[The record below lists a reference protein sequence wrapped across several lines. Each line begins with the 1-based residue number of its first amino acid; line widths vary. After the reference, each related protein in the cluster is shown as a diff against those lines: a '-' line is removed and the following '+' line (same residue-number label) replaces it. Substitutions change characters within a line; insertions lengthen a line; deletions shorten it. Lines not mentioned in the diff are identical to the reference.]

1 MATIITE
8 DCINCGACE
17 PECPNTAIYQGG
29 VEWEFNGA
37 QNPAI
42 DDDIFYIVPDK
53 CTECVGFFDQE
64 ACAAVCP
71 VDCCLPNPDIVETE
85 EALLARAKELHPEQ
99 TFGDD
104 FPSRFKGEGGA
115 DAPAEAAATPEA
127 APAPQPAP
135 VTAPAPAAAPMP
147 AVAPTSVADLVS
159 LSIPSVD
166 EWEVPINCHR
176 CDGEYSAPFRHFRIG
191 VVFYCTHCGGSLVVN
206 SSMFKDVATA
216 LDSFHARWAG
226 DFEAFQ
232 AKRQRE
238 LEEFEERKRVDLE
251 NFSATLKQEVAK
263 AKPAGRIHRRLSMFG
278 FQRVG

>member
-29 VEWEFNGA
+29 VEWELNGA
-37 QNPAI
+37 ANPAI

-71 VDCCLPNPDIVETE
+71 VDCCIPNPDIVETE
-85 EALLARAKELHPEQ
+85 EVLLARAKELHPEE

-104 FPSRFKGEGGA
+104 FPSRFKGEGGEA
-115 DAPAEAAATPEA
+115 APAEAPATEAAPAAQPAAPAA

-135 VTAPAPAAAPMP
+135 AAASVPAP
-147 AVAPTSVADLVS
+147 VADSVS

-166 EWEVPINCHR
+166 EWEVPINCQR
-176 CDGEYSAPFRHFRIG
+176 CDGEFSAPFRHFRIG
-191 VVFYCTHCGGSLVVN
+191 IVFYCTHCGGSLVVN

-216 LDSFHARWAG
+216 LDGFHAQWTS
-226 DFEAFQ
+226 DFDAFQ

-238 LEEFEERKRVDLE
+238 LEEFEERKQVDLE
-251 NFSATLKQEVAK
+251 KFSATLKQVVAK
-263 AKPAGRIHRRLSMFG
+263 AKPAGRTHRRLSLLG

>member
-37 QNPAI
+37 QHPAI
-42 DDDIFYIVPDK
+42 DEDIFYIVPDK

-99 TFGDD
+99 TFGAD
-104 FPSRFKGEGGA
+104 FPSRFKGDGG
-115 DAPAEAAATPEA
+115 DAAPVAAEAPAAEAAS
-127 APAPQPAP
+127 APQPAP
-135 VTAPAPAAAPMP
+135 VAAPTPVAAPA
-147 AVAPTSVADLVS
+147 SVADVVS

-166 EWEVPINCHR
+166 EWQVPINCQR
-176 CDGEYSAPFRHFRIG
+176 CDGEFSAPFRHFRIG

-206 SSMFKDVATA
+206 SSMFKEVATA
-216 LDSFHARWAG
+216 LDTFHAQWAG
-226 DFEAFQ
+226 DFDAFQ
-232 AKRQRE
+232 DKRQRE

-251 NFSATLKQEVAK
+251 NFSGELKRVVAG
-263 AKPAGRIHRRLSMFG
+263 AKPAGGPHRRLSMFG

>member
-37 QNPAI
+37 QHPAI
-42 DDDIFYIVPDK
+42 DDDLFYIVPDK

-104 FPSRFKGEGGA
+104 FPSRFKGEGGEA
-115 DAPAEAAATPEA
+115 APAPAEAEATPEA
-127 APAPQPAP
+127 APAPPPAP
-135 VTAPAPAAAPMP
+135 VAAPTPAAAPAP
-147 AVAPTSVADLVS
+147 VAASS

-191 VVFYCTHCGGSLVVN
+191 VVFYCTHCGVSLVVN

-216 LDSFHARWAG
+216 LDSFHAQWVS

-251 NFSATLKQEVAK
+251 NFSAALKQEVAK
-263 AKPAGRIHRRLSMFG
+263 AKPAGRTHRRLSLFG

>member
-1 MATIITE
+1 MATMITE

-29 VEWEFNGA
+29 VEWELNGVTH
-37 QNPAI
+37 PAI
-42 DDDIFYIVPDK
+42 DEDIFYIVPDK

-71 VDCCLPNPDIVETE
+71 VDCCIPNPEIVETE
-85 EALLARAKELHPEQ
+85 AVLLARAQELHPEE
-99 TFGDD
+99 TFGED
-104 FPSRFKGEGGA
+104 FPSRFKGEGGEA
-115 DAPAEAAATPEA
+115 APVPVEAPAAPA
-127 APAPQPAP
+127 APAPPPAP
-135 VTAPAPAAAPMP
+135 VAAPSPAAP
-147 AVAPTSVADLVS
+147 VS

-166 EWEVPINCHR
+166 EWEVPMNCQR
-176 CDGEYSAPFRHFRIG
+176 CDGEFSAPFRHFRIG
-191 VVFYCTHCGGSLVVN
+191 IVFYCTHCGGSLVVN
-206 SSMFKDVATA
+206 SSMFKDVATT
-216 LDSFHARWAG
+216 LDRFHAQWAN

-251 NFSATLKQEVAK
+251 NFSATLKQVVAK
-263 AKPAGRIHRRLSMFG
+263 AKPAGRTHRRLSLFG

>member
-1 MATIITE
+1 MATMITE

-29 VEWEFNGA
+29 VEWEFNA
-37 QNPAI
+37 ALHPAI
-42 DDDIFYIVPDK
+42 DDDIFYIVPEK

-71 VDCCLPNPDIVETE
+71 VDCCLPNPAIVETE
-85 EALLARAKELHPEQ
+85 EVLLARARELHPEQ
-99 TFGDD
+99 PFGEE
-104 FPSRFKGEGGA
+104 FPSRFKGKGGA

-127 APAPQPAP
+127 APPPAP
-135 VTAPAPAAAPMP
+135 VAAPAPAVAPLPAA
-147 AVAPTSVADLVS
+147 APTSVADLVS

-166 EWEVPINCHR
+166 EWQVPINCPR

-191 VVFYCTHCGGSLVVN
+191 VVFYCTHCGASLVVN
-206 SSMFKDVATA
+206 SSMFKDVAAA
-216 LDSFHARWAG
+216 LDSFHAQWVS

-238 LEEFEERKRVDLE
+238 LGEFEERKRVDLE

-263 AKPAGRIHRRLSMFG
+263 AKPAGRTHRRLSLFG

>member
-1 MATIITE
+1 MATMITE

-29 VEWEFNGA
+29 VEWDLNGA
-37 QNPAI
+37 TNPAI

-71 VDCCLPNPDIVETE
+71 VDCCIPNPDIVETE
-85 EALLARAKELHPEQ
+85 DVLLARAKELHPEE

-104 FPSRFKGEGGA
+104 FPSRFKGEGGEA
-115 DAPAEAAATPEA
+115 APAPVEAPGAEAAPAAQPA
-127 APAPQPAP
+127 PAPAPQPAP
-135 VTAPAPAAAPMP
+135 AAAP
-147 AVAPTSVADLVS
+147 ASVADSVS

-176 CDGEYSAPFRHFRIG
+176 CDGEFSAPFRHFRIG
-191 VVFYCTHCGGSLVVN
+191 IVFYCPHCGSSLVVN

-216 LDSFHARWAG
+216 LDSFHAQWVS

-238 LEEFEERKRVDLE
+238 LEEFEERKHVDLE
-251 NFSATLKQEVAK
+251 NFSATLKQVVAK
-263 AKPAGRIHRRLSMFG
+263 AKPAGRTHRRLSLFG

>member
-99 TFGDD
+99 IFGDD
-104 FPSRFKGEGGA
+104 FPSRFKGEGGEA
-115 DAPAEAAATPEA
+115 APAPAEAEATPEA
-127 APAPQPAP
+127 APAPPPAP
-135 VTAPAPAAAPMP
+135 VAAPTPAAAPAP
-147 AVAPTSVADLVS
+147 VAASS

-191 VVFYCTHCGGSLVVN
+191 VVFYCTHCGVSLVVN

-216 LDSFHARWAG
+216 LDSFHAQWVS

-251 NFSATLKQEVAK
+251 NFSAALKQEVAK
-263 AKPAGRIHRRLSMFG
+263 AKPAGRTHRRLSLFG

>member
-29 VEWEFNGA
+29 VEWELNGA
-37 QNPAI
+37 TNPAI

-71 VDCCLPNPDIVETE
+71 VDCCIPNPDIVETE
-85 EALLARAKELHPEQ
+85 EMLLARAKELHPEE

-104 FPSRFKGEGGA
+104 FPSRFKGEGGEA
-115 DAPAEAAATPEA
+115 APAEAPATEASPAAQPAAPAA
-127 APAPQPAP
+127 APAPQPAAAAAS
-135 VTAPAPAAAPMP
+135 VPAP
-147 AVAPTSVADLVS
+147 VADSVS

-166 EWEVPINCHR
+166 EWEVPINCQR
-176 CDGEYSAPFRHFRIG
+176 CDGEFSAPFRHFRIG
-191 VVFYCTHCGGSLVVN
+191 IVFYCTHCGGSLVVN
-206 SSMFKDVATA
+206 SSMFKDVANA
-216 LDSFHARWAG
+216 LDSFHAQWTS
-226 DFEAFQ
+226 DFDAFQ

-238 LEEFEERKRVDLE
+238 LEEFEERKQVDLE
-251 NFSATLKQEVAK
+251 KFSATLKQVVAK
-263 AKPAGRIHRRLSMFG
+263 AKPAGRTHRRLSLLG